1 MAAALRILGQQDVA
15 RLQGEVLA
23 AARLEVERAAQ
34 GDDELAHRRSVPGK
48 GATRPGLLER
58 GVDGAELAAQQVA
71 AVAAGMFEVRSSLPQ
86 HANSGLRQS
95 KNPHTPG
102 SSLRLRLSMAL
113 VANDRSMGLF
123 DWQEIGTCSA
133 LTDGAQRGLTLPASD
148 AISAPRPRSSA
159 G

>member
-23 AARLEVERAAQ
+23 AARLEVKRAAG
-34 GDDELAHRRSVPGK
+34 GDDELAHRRSVTGK

-71 AVAAGMFEVRSSLPQ
+71 AVAAGVRGSIQPSLSMRILVFASPKF
-86 HANSGLRQS
+86 A
-95 KNPHTPG
+95 HTG

-123 DWQEIGTCSA
+123 DWQENRDLQRA
-133 LTDGAQRGLTLPASD
+133 NRRGAARAD
-148 AISAPRPRSSA
+148 VA
-159 G
+159 GMGCYIRATSP